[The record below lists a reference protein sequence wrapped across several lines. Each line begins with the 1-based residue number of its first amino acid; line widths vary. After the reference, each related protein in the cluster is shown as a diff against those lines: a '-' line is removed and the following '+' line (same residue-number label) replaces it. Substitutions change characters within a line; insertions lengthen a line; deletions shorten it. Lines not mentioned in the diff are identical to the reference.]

1 MPHYVY
7 SDSLLTA
14 AHRAMWTPLL
24 LTLDI
29 GGGRGN
35 ACEREEV
42 LTSVLQKR
50 RLTNEF
56 ESLCSDWMQ
65 YTYCTTPGCQSTH
78 QGINQPTCVLI
89 NSPVTNNSLGYQ
101 STHLHTNQ
109 LT

>member
-1 MPHYVY
+1 MPHYIY

-14 AHRAMWTPLL
+14 VHRAMWTPLL

-56 ESLCSDWMQ
+56 EFFLYLMMPLLKFYYFTEDNRSI
-65 YTYCTTPGCQSTH
+65 YI
-78 QGINQPTCVLI
+78 INLLGREVI
-89 NSPVTNNSLGYQ
+89 RAFKEGNSFPVAPPHNDKW
-101 STHLHTNQ
+101 
-109 LT
+109 